1 LRLLWCQPDAWQDAE
16 SAGEVRRLQD
26 CKHRVEAQLRQK
38 ADRLGKQNDI
48 TVYVDVEAGEPASTL
63 IKTANPA
70 PGSSADRR
78 MALGKRLHQGPSRGS
93 GHGAHLTPSRAAPEV
108 ARLLDLPG
116 WRPLILSSPYPPDD
130 GGAIRTAAG
139 GRVGRSRKMVTFATG
154 HGHVSRPECCFGRAV
169 PLPEGGSPLAFHR
182 RRPPGAG
189 SKEAPEDRS
198 RCQAGA
204 LIPGES
210 LWLSCSIR
218 LRRSEPW

>member
-1 LRLLWCQPDAWQDAE
+1 MWTWRLASRPPR
-16 SAGEVRRLQD
+16 SSRR
-26 CKHRVEAQLRQK
+26 RTRP
-38 ADRLGKQNDI
+38 LG
-48 TVYVDVEAGEPASTL
+48 PAL
-63 IKTANPA
+63 IAV
-70 PGSSADRR
+70 GSRGLGAVRR

>member
-1 LRLLWCQPDAWQDAE
+1 
-16 SAGEVRRLQD
+16 
-26 CKHRVEAQLRQK
+26 
-38 ADRLGKQNDI
+38 
-48 TVYVDVEAGEPASTL
+48 VDVEAGEPASTL

-70 PGSSADRR
+70 PGSSADRC
-78 MALGKRLHQGPSRGS
+78 RLARPGRCSPDGPGEASPPRS
-93 GHGAHLTPSRAAPEV
+93 FARLRAWCSSTPSRAAPEV